1 MKGGDS
7 FGMSET
13 DEISLRSVSDGDGSS
28 VSPRGGQQDVG
39 HKGVAT
45 RGGALSLCTPP
56 ETEITVLFIH
66 SSLINLV
73 FMLHFYRL
81 SVLSF

>member
-7 FGMSET
+7 GGMSET
-13 DEISLRSVSDGDGSS
+13 DEVSQRRVATVMAHRSPHGD
-28 VSPRGGQQDVG
+28 QQDVG

-56 ETEITVLFIH
+56 ETEI
-66 SSLINLV
+66 SSIIL
-73 FMLHFYRL
+73 
-81 SVLSF
+81 